1 MLGGMD
7 GMFITILIA
16 YVCYMAWFI
25 YRSSF
30 VIDGERYFSLFDDA
44 MISMRYAKNLAHG
57 YGLVWNPGGE
67 RVEGYTNPLW
77 TLFMALVHLLPVKA
91 SKISLVVQIVSGL
104 LLIANLFFVRKI
116 AGALSN
122 GSRLVALSAVFF
134 TAFYYPLNTWSLL
147 GMEVGLLILLTTAA
161 IWKGIE
167 AYRQERFSAW
177 PYLLLGLGTLVRMD
191 MAVPFIML
199 LGFNL
204 WSDRTQR
211 RRHLQ
216 VALPLLMGLLL
227 AQTAARW
234 FYYGDILPNTYYLK
248 MTGYPAFWRIMRGL
262 LVLGRFIWQTN
273 WLVFAIPFI
282 VAAVRRDRSVTL
294 PLLLAS
300 GQMLYSVYVGGDA
313 WENWVAANRYISIAM
328 PGFLILVVV
337 GIAGFFNAVRS
348 WLNTRPGLQRP
359 LFRYGLAA
367 ALVLSFANLNAN
379 HGVYAFPQIA
389 LVWPPLNWGENFEN
403 ARRGH
408 LVDQITEPGA
418 TVAVSGAGV
427 APYFFDR
434 TAIDQ
439 LGKSDR
445 VIGHM
450 PMHTTTGM
458 ERFTWFWP
466 GHLKWDN
473 SYVFTQL
480 KPDVVIHVWEPKEAQ
495 TWLDRDYRA
504 VTIDGLLMYLRKDS
518 RKIRWAEI
526 HDTTE

>member
-1 MLGGMD
+1 
-7 GMFITILIA
+7 
-16 YVCYMAWFI
+16 
-25 YRSSF
+25 
-30 VIDGERYFSLFDDA
+30 
-44 MISMRYAKNLAHG
+44 
-57 YGLVWNPGGE
+57 
-67 RVEGYTNPLW
+67 
-77 TLFMALVHLLPVKA
+77 
-91 SKISLVVQIVSGL
+91 
-104 LLIANLFFVRKI
+104 
-116 AGALSN
+116 
-122 GSRLVALSAVFF
+122 
-134 TAFYYPLNTWSLL
+134 
-147 GMEVGLLILLTTAA
+147 
-161 IWKGIE
+161 
-167 AYRQERFSAW
+167 
-177 PYLLLGLGTLVRMD
+177 MD

-294 PLLLAS
+294 PLVLAS

-473 SYVFTQL
+473 RYVLTQL

-495 TWLDRDYRA
+495 PWLDRDYRA